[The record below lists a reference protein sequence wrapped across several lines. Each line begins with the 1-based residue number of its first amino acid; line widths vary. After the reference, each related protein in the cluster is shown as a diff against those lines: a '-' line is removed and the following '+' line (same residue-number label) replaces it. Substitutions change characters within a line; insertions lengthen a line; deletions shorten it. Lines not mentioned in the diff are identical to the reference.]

1 MTYLLLDVVSTCINT
16 CSTNCLT
23 IIPLAIPQLVVDR
36 ARVEGR
42 LGRVPRCSPRRG
54 PLYRDRRPKIAG
66 RMLGAAMD
74 ILGDWK
80 IACFPFP
87 WISVDLF
94 GVIFGVV
101 SQMCFFY
108 PKSWRIHN
116 HGHKRDTMDY
126 WGLQPTEGKR
136 PTEDGYI
143 MRIWRIREFTMP

>member
-66 RMLGAAMD
+66 RMLGATMD
-74 ILGDWK
+74 ILGDFY
-80 IACFPFP
+80 CVFS
-87 WISVDLF
+87 ISMDISGFVWCHF
-94 GVIFGVV
+94 WCCIPNV
-101 SQMCFFY
+101 FFY
-108 PKSWRIHN
+108 PKSICGGSTIMGLN
-116 HGHKRDTMDY
+116 KRDTMDY
-126 WGLQPTEGKR
+126 WGLQPTEVGQK
-136 PTEDGYI
+136 TH
-143 MRIWRIREFTMP
+143 